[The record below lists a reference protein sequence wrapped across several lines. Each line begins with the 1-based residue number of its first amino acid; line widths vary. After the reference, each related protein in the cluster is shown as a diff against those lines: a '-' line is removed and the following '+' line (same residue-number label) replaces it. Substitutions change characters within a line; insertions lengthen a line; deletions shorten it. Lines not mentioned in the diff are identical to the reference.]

1 MAVILAIGGAY
12 FFEWKVLYL
21 IGVAAV
27 IYMFSRSRD

>member
-1 MAVILAIGGAY
+1 MAIILAIGGAY

-27 IYMFSRSRD
+27 IYVVARSRS